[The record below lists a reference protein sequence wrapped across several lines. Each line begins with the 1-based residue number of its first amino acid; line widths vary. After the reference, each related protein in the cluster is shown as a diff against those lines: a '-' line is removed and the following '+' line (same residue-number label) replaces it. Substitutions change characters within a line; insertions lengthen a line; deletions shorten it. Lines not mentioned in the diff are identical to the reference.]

1 MRALFSFF
9 SLTLVLG
16 SAVGAAACSSTP
28 QLAYDPGSGTGNG
41 NGASATPGGPSNLP
55 CGVAEIMATS
65 CTSCHG
71 ASPKR
76 GAKLPLVTLDDFT
89 KPDPENPAQR
99 VGDLV
104 VVRMKDAAKPMPE
117 SGLLSA
123 DKIATVE
130 SWVKEG
136 MPRGSCGAIDA
147 KPDPFWDQ
155 PPTCTGGMSNV
166 TDRTTKTQ
174 RTLMYPGQACNAC
187 HRKEGEGDIF
197 GFAGTVYPTP
207 HEPDRCNGV
216 DGTTTGARVVATDAT
231 GKVLADVPVNAAGN
245 FAAKLAPSGAFYVK
259 VVQNGK
265 ERAMK
270 GALSR
275 TLAGGDCN
283 ACHTQDG
290 TSVDGSAAAPGRIVL
305 PQ

>member
-1 MRALFSFF
+1 
-9 SLTLVLG
+9 
-16 SAVGAAACSSTP
+16 
-28 QLAYDPGSGTGNG
+28 
-41 NGASATPGGPSNLP
+41 
-55 CGVAEIMATS
+55 MATS

-76 GAKLPLVTLDDFT
+76 GAKLPLVTLEDFT
-89 KPDPENPAQR
+89 KPDPQNPAQK

-104 VVRMKDAAKPMPE
+104 VVRMKDTVKPMPE
-117 SGLLSA
+117 SGLLTA
-123 DKIATVE
+123 DQIATVE
-130 SWVKEG
+130 TWVKEG
-136 MPRGSCGAIDA
+136 MPRGACGAIEA

-166 TDRTTKTQ
+166 TDETTRSQ
-174 RTLMYPGQACNAC
+174 RPLMYPGESCNAC
-187 HRKEGEGDIF
+187 HRKEREGDIF
-197 GFAGTVYPTP
+197 AFAGTVYPTP

-216 DGTTTGARVVATDAT
+216 NGTTAGARVVATDAA

-245 FAAKLAPSGAFYVK
+245 FSYKARLTGSFFVK

-270 GALSR
+270 GAVSSA
-275 TLAGGDCN
+275 LAGGDCN

-290 TSVDGSAAAPGRIVL
+290 ASVEGSASAPGRIVL

>member
-1 MRALFSFF
+1 MRAHLSLF
-9 SLTLVLG
+9 SLTFVVGTALV
-16 SAVGAAACSSTP
+16 AAACSSNP
-28 QLAYDPGSGTGNG
+28 SLAYDPGGSGNGTGP
-41 NGASATPGGPSNLP
+41 AAAPSGPSNLP
-55 CGVAEIMATS
+55 CGVAEIMAAS

-76 GAKLPLVTLDDFT
+76 GAKLPLVTLEDFT
-89 KPDPENPAQR
+89 KPDPQNPAQK

-104 VVRMKDAAKPMPE
+104 VLRMKDTVKPMPE
-117 SGLLSA
+117 SGLLTA
-123 DKIATVE
+123 DTVATVE
-130 SWVKEG
+130 SWVKKG
-136 MPRGSCGAIDA
+136 MPAGSCGAIEA

-166 TDRTTKTQ
+166 TDRTSKLQ
-174 RTLMYPGQACNAC
+174 RPLMYPGESCNAC

-197 GFAGTVYPTP
+197 AFAGTVYPTP

-216 DGTTTGARVVATDAT
+216 DGTTAGARVVATDAA

-245 FAAKLAPSGAFYVK
+245 FSYKARLTGSFFVK

-270 GALSR
+270 GALTSA
-275 TLAGGDCN
+275 LAGGDCN
-283 ACHTQDG
+283 TCHTQNG
-290 TSVDGSAAAPGRIVL
+290 ASAEGSASAPGRIVL